1 MKVLDTVIG
10 APLKA
15 LGIIH
20 SPGKPPAPL
29 PTATRDDAYDRSAL
43 EDELRKRR
51 GGAADMLGGGAEA
64 GATNK
69 TSLG

>member
-1 MKVLDTVIG
+1 MKAIG
-10 APLKA
+10 DVVSAPLKA

-20 SPGKPPAPL
+20 SPGKPPSPL
-29 PTATRDDAYDRSAL
+29 PTATRDDAYDRVAI

-64 GATNK
+64 GATGK
-69 TSLG
+69 TNLG